1 MLQSAKGQVTS
12 QRITGLD
19 PAMVNRLAAARAG
32 DQREF
37 SGLTEP
43 YRRELQLHCYRILGS
58 LQDAEDTVQET
69 LLRAWRRLDTF
80 EGRASLRAWLYK
92 IATNACFDALDKRPR
107 RVLPTVQFPPADPHQ
122 PFAPPITEP
131 IWLEPYPDDLI
142 DEPETGPEAR
152 YSLHESVSLAF
163 LAALQSLPP
172 RQRAVLILCDVLDWQ
187 ATEAA
192 ELLEIT
198 VSAVSSALYRARVTM
213 RKNYHARGLDTLSLT
228 SPDSTLRPL
237 LDRYVR
243 MWEAADMD
251 GLVSLLREDA
261 TLSMPPLPTW
271 YAGREAIAAAAQAMI
286 FAGDARDRWLM
297 RPIRAN
303 RQPACA
309 VYQRDEA
316 GIYHAF
322 GISVLTIEQ
331 DRVADI
337 ITFIDPALFPR
348 FNVPSEIAA

>member
-1 MLQSAKGQVTS
+1 MIPSAGKTTTS
-12 QRITGLD
+12 PQQIRLD
-19 PAMVNRLAAARAG
+19 PAIATQLTAARAG

-58 LQDAEDTVQET
+58 LQDAEDMVQET

-107 RVLPTVQFPPADPHQ
+107 RVLPTVQFPPADPQQ

-142 DEPETGPEAR
+142 AEPETGPEAR

-187 ATEAA
+187 ASEAA
-192 ELLEIT
+192 ELLGIT
-198 VSAVSSALYRARVTM
+198 ISAVSSALHRARVTM
-213 RKNYHARGLDTLSLT
+213 KKNYHARGRDALSLA
-228 SPDSTLRPL
+228 SSDNALRPL
-237 LDRYVR
+237 LDRYVQV
-243 MWEAADMD
+243 WESADID

-271 YAGREAIAAAAQAMI
+271 YAGREAILAAAQTMI
-286 FAGDARDRWLM
+286 FTGEARGRWLM
-297 RPIRAN
+297 RPVRAN

-316 GIYHAF
+316 GVYHAF

-331 DRVADI
+331 DRVVDI
-337 ITFIDPALFPR
+337 ITFIDPALFQH
-348 FNVPSEIAA
+348 FNLPLEISR